1 MFTRHDCVSL
11 TTISTLLLAAPAIG
25 ADPVTRVEFR
35 LSPQGRIEIP
45 VQVDGVQGI
54 FAVDTAAEWS
64 AIGPRLAALLNHPK
78 DVVRGRELPAASA
91 ES

>member
-1 MFTRHDCVSL
+1 MSL